1 MPRKYVRKLSAAPR
15 AQWTEKDLGNAITH
29 VTNKSMGVNEAS
41 RVFNIPSR
49 TLRRR
54 ISSGNHKKIS
64 CGKLPALGIDN
75 EKRLVKHIQ
84 KLQHAGFAPNR
95 LTVRRLAYQFV
106 QKLGLEKSFESNSNA
121 NKEKSAA
128 GYDWLRSFLERNPCL
143 SVRKSEGLSLARAKG
158 MSRDEVDAF
167 FQLLKNTIID
177 NDLQNSPGS
186 IFNMDETGIQM
197 NNKPIS
203 VIVKDVHVV
212 TASEKGENVSIIAC
226 NNAEGMFLP
235 PVLILKGVRK
245 NPDHLRGLPPGSDI
259 YMNSRSSYVN
269 SDLFL
274 MWLKN
279 HFAPR
284 KGAGKCILILDGH
297 VSHCSI
303 EMLEFAELDNIII
316 LCLPSHTTQALQ
328 PLDKSFFKPLKDYF
342 KQEADTHMFLAQ
354 SKTITRMHIGE
365 LIGNAWQ
372 KAATVGNGC
381 AGFRATGIYPLDPQ
395 IIPDHFFQ
403 ISDTAE
409 ANAARQPS
417 EMEVNLLA
425 NVQQEDDE
433 SNVPMDQPGITQKI
447 FFENDENDIFEVEAG
462 TLDLNQLS
470 ETNKQIEKQ
479 PTPSKYLDEVVPIPA
494 IPTKKFYKRK
504 QSAAVLTS
512 AENMQTLKQRKQ
524 DKLEKEGKKQ
534 DKLNKAK
541 KDKKKPPKPEP
552 KKAFQV

>member
-1 MPRKYVRKLSAAPR
+1 
-15 AQWTEKDLGNAITH
+15 
-29 VTNKSMGVNEAS
+29 
-41 RVFNIPSR
+41 
-49 TLRRR
+49 
-54 ISSGNHKKIS
+54 
-64 CGKLPALGIDN
+64 
-75 EKRLVKHIQ
+75 
-84 KLQHAGFAPNR
+84 
-95 LTVRRLAYQFV
+95 
-106 QKLGLEKSFESNSNA
+106 
-121 NKEKSAA
+121 
-128 GYDWLRSFLERNPCL
+128 
-143 SVRKSEGLSLARAKG
+143 
-158 MSRDEVDAF
+158 
-167 FQLLKNTIID
+167 
-177 NDLQNSPGS
+177 
-186 IFNMDETGIQM
+186 MDETGIQM
-197 NNKPIS
+197 NNKPSS
-203 VIVKDVHVV
+203 VIATKGSKDGHVV
-212 TASEKGENVSIIAC
+212 TASEKGENVSIIGC

-235 PVLILKGVRK
+235 PVLILKG
-245 NPDHLRGLPPGSDI
+245 I
-259 YMNSRSSYVN
+259 YSRSSYVN

-303 EMLEFAELDNIII
+303 EMLEFAELNNIII
-316 LCLPSHTTQALQ
+316 LCLPSHTSQALQ

-342 KQEADTHMFLAQ
+342 KQEADTHMFLSQ

-409 ANAARQPS
+409 ANAARQPP
-417 EMEVNLLA
+417 EMEVNHLA

-433 SNVPMDQPGITQKI
+433 SNVPMDQPGITQNNFEWPEI
-447 FFENDENDIFEVEAG
+447 ENDENYIFEVEAG

-470 ETNKQIEKQ
+470 ETNKQIKEQ

-524 DKLEKEGKKQ
+524 DKLEKEDKKQ

-541 KDKKKPPKPEP
+541 KYKKETT
-552 KKAFQV
+552 KART